1 MNLTH
6 NGLLDNR
13 LKLWQP
19 CRASHGYRF
28 NSDSVLLAA
37 SVAAQNGQL
46 VLELG
51 CGVGAAALCLL
62 HRVPQAQLLGVEIDP
77 FLAQLAA
84 RNAVE
89 NQMAGR
95 FQLIVGDATALPL
108 IDQPLTNQ
116 PLTNHTLVD
125 HIMLNPPYYDPKRER
140 VGRAPQAR
148 FQPVDQPLSS
158 WLKPAVARLKG
169 GGTLTLIYPSNR
181 LDEAVAA
188 LPPGVGDIVILPLL
202 SRPGEAKRMLLQA
215 VSGGDNQRLTH
226 LPGLLL
232 HEADGRFTT
241 QAEGVLRHGLALN
254 ISLSRP

>member
-62 HRVPQAQLLGVEIDP
+62 HRVPQAKLLGIEIDAS
-77 FLAQLAA
+77 LAQLAA

-95 FQLIVGDATALPL
+95 FQLIVGDATTLPL
-108 IDQPLTNQ
+108 IDQPL
-116 PLTNHTLVD
+116 LD

-148 FQPVDQPLSS
+148 FQPTDQPLSS
-158 WLKPAVARLKG
+158 WLKPAVARLKQ
-169 GGTLTLIYPSNR
+169 GGTLTMIYPSNR
-181 LDEAVAA
+181 LDEAGAA
-188 LPPGVGDIVILPLL
+188 MPPGVGDIVILPLL

-215 VSGGDNQRLTH
+215 VAGGDPQRLTH

-232 HEADGRFTT
+232 HDADGRFTT
-241 QAEGVLRHGLALN
+241 LAEKVLRHGQALN

>member
-37 SVAAQNGQL
+37 GVAAQDGQL

-62 HRVPQAQLLGVEIDP
+62 HRVPQAQLLGIEIDP
-77 FLAQLAA
+77 SLAQLAA

-89 NQMAGR
+89 NQMAAR

-108 IDQPLTNQ
+108 PHQPM
-116 PLTNHTLVD
+116 VD
-125 HIMLNPPYYDPKRER
+125 HVMLNPPYYDPKRER

-158 WLKPAVARLKG
+158 WLEPAVARLKQ
-169 GGTLTLIYPSNR
+169 GGTLTMIYPSNR
-181 LDEAVAA
+181 LDEAVSAM
-188 LPPGVGDIVILPLL
+188 PTGVGDIAILPLL
-202 SRPGEAKRMLLQA
+202 SRTGEAKRMLLRA
-215 VSGGDNQRLTH
+215 VAGGDPQRLTH

-232 HEADGRFTT
+232 HDADGRFTT
-241 QAEGVLRHGLALN
+241 QAEGVLRHGKTLN
-254 ISLSRP
+254 VSLNRP